1 MGSRSQLQL
10 VRPSPAP
17 SRVREGAGLVSPQS
31 DTLLLLAP
39 YGEGSLPREGLCPI
53 PLFLVCPPPQMVTT
67 LRCPQGHPREVRVE
81 LLSPG
86 DPKPLQGQQSFTPSP
101 CAGTPGDNTS
111 SSLRHW
117 GLGWPLPVPLAGEE
131 AGASRRSVPAFPG
144 LPPAKKFAP
153 GSSRSQALRGQHLPA
168 PLTPAPL
175 PPELPRPGD
184 GGFVGTPAPRFRGV
198 PDVRGAIPG
207 GWL

>member
-1 MGSRSQLQL
+1 M
-10 VRPSPAP
+10 
-17 SRVREGAGLVSPQS
+17 VSPQS

-39 YGEGSLPREGLCPI
+39 YGEGSLPREGLCHI
-53 PLFLVCPPPQMVTT
+53 PLFLVCPPPQMATT

-111 SSLRHW
+111 SSLRHR
-117 GLGWPLPVPLAGEE
+117 GLRWPLPVPLAGEE
-131 AGASRRSVPAFPG
+131 AGAGRRSVPAFPG
-144 LPPAKKFAP
+144 CLLPRNSLRDRLGAK
-153 GSSRSQALRGQHLPA
+153 HCLPA